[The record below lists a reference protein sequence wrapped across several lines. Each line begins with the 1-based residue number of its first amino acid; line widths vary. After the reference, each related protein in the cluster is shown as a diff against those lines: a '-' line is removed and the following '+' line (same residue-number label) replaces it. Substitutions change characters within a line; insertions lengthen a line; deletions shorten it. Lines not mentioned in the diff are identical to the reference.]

1 MGLFAIVIKYNQS
14 EKENAMLLVLILF
27 NFVSK
32 TEFGKENFPRKS
44 LPSKQF
50 TRKHPLRY
58 EDSLIPDL

>member
-32 TEFGKENFPRKS
+32 TEFGKVNFPRNS

-50 TRKHPLRY
+50 KHPLRY